1 MSRGFSV
8 PLRDPDLRS
17 SLDPRR
23 RISLYATRRSAG
35 ARWETRFARRV
46 LTYGVSR
53 LAADLQVDRT
63 SVYPWIRGSIA
74 PRPEKAMSIVMIVGD
89 LKLRDIYQHR
99 EMIAAK
105 VLR

>member
-1 MSRGFSV
+1 V
-8 PLRDPDLRS
+8 Q
-17 SLDPRR
+17 LDARR
-23 RISLYATRRSAG
+23 RVDLYATRRSSG

-63 SVYPWIRGSIA
+63 SVYQWIRGSVA

-89 LKLRDIYQHR
+89 LNLRDIYQHR
-99 EMIAAK
+99 TTIAR
-105 VLR
+105 VTR